1 MIKAVMK
8 KEKLVRYHYFVICGT
23 IIKLFLMAI
32 FSSDY
37 QNKLFY
43 PFIMDF
49 LDSGGN
55 IWQRFYDKGIYNA
68 FPYPIIMLMVESI
81 GGMLIKIFGITN
93 IFGINF
99 CLKLPVFIL
108 DIIGFRY
115 LVKLCQEK
123 RRYIAVFYYMS
134 PILLYGTYI
143 HSQLDIIPMTFLVIA
158 LYYLVSKNKDSKR
171 YILGIVF
178 MVLSLL
184 SKLHILAVVPI
195 IILYLEKRDGIKK
208 TLYFG
213 TATAI
218 GCAIGIL
225 PFMSEGFMQNVL
237 FNTEQ
242 SVLTQVYFN
251 FDTVQMYI
259 PIAAVLV
266 VYLLAFKTSFINRD
280 LFFNLCGIV
289 FAVFLA
295 FCPPMPGWYI
305 WIVAFLA
312 IFFACAN
319 EEKYKNIVIYALI
332 NLWYLIYF
340 ICFHNKGYV
349 DIYLGE
355 IDCSFLKIH
364 NRMISNLLFT
374 LLSGTLLYLIVA
386 MYKVGIM
393 GNSLYKR
400 KNIPFTIGI
409 AGDSGTGKTTMINII
424 EKCIGSKNLL
434 QVEGDGDHRWERD
447 NKSWDDYTALN
458 PKANYLYRQAE
469 DLKQLRTGNTIRRVD
484 YDHSMGRF
492 TSPRKI
498 RSKNYV
504 ILCGLHSMY
513 LPQTRKHLDLKIYM
527 DSDEKL
533 RRYWKIQRDTV
544 QRGHSKETVLKSI
557 EERMPDAEKYIYPQK
572 NYSDLIVKYFDKTL
586 KNCTDENHDVQMS
599 VTLTVDSAV
608 NVEPLIDELQ
618 RYGLVIDYDYT
629 DDMKKQIVNIDA
641 ENFDRVCLPIEIIAE
656 KIIPQLE
663 SITRENLSGQING
676 LDGVLILFI
685 LLMINSK
692 IQGVM

>member
-1 MIKAVMK
+1 MIKVVMK
-8 KEKLVRYHYFVICGT
+8 KDILVPFHYFVICGT

-49 LDSGGN
+49 IDNGGN
-55 IWQRFYDKGIYNA
+55 VWQRFYDNGIYNA
-68 FPYPIIMLMVESI
+68 FPYPVVMLIVESI
-81 GGMLIKIFGITN
+81 GGMLIKILGISN
-93 IFGINF
+93 LLGINF
-99 CLKLPVFIL
+99 CLKLPSFIL

-115 LVKLCQEK
+115 LVKLCQKK
-123 RRYIAVFYYMS
+123 RRYIAVFFYMS
-134 PILLYGTYI
+134 PILLYGAYI
-143 HSQLDIIPMTFLVIA
+143 HSQLDIIPMTFLIIA
-158 LYYLVSKNKDSKR
+158 LYYLVSKNKDTKR
-171 YILGIVF
+171 YTLGSVF

-195 IILYLEKRDGIKK
+195 VIFYLAKRDGIKK
-208 TLYFG
+208 AFYFG

-218 GCAIGIL
+218 GCAVGIL

-242 SVLTQVYFN
+242 SVLTQVYFS

-259 PIAAVLV
+259 PIVAVLV
-266 VYLLAFKTSFINRD
+266 VYLLAYKTSFINRD
-280 LFFNLCGIV
+280 LFFSLCGIV

-305 WIVAFLA
+305 WIVPFFA

-319 EEKYKNIVIYALI
+319 EEKYKNIVIYTSM
-332 NLWYLIYF
+332 NLWFLFYF
-340 ICFHNKGYV
+340 TFFHNKGYV
-349 DIYLGE
+349 DIYWCE
-355 IDCSFLKIH
+355 IDCSFLKFH
-364 NRMISNLLFT
+364 NRTISNLLFT
-374 LLSGTLLYLIVA
+374 LLSGTLLYLIVS
-386 MYKVGIM
+386 MYKVGIA
-393 GNSLYKR
+393 GNSLYKGR
-400 KNIPFTIGI
+400 NIPFTIGI
-409 AGDSGTGKTTMINII
+409 AGDSGTGKTSIISII

-434 QVEGDGDHRWERD
+434 QVEGDGDHKWERD

-469 DLKQLRTGNTIRRVD
+469 DLKQLRTGNAILRVD
-484 YDHSMGRF
+484 YDHSTGRF
-492 TSPRKI
+492 TSPRKM

-513 LPQTRKHLDLKIYM
+513 LPQTRKYLDLKIYM

-533 RRYWKIQRDTV
+533 RRYWKIQRDTE
-544 QRGHSKETVLKSI
+544 QRGHSKDAVLKSI

-572 NYSDLIVKYFDKTL
+572 NYADLIVRYFDKTL
-586 KNCTDENHDVQMS
+586 QNCTDENHDVQMS
-599 VTLTVDSAV
+599 VTLTIDSAV

-618 RYGLVIDYDYT
+618 RYGLVIDYDYS
-629 DDMKKQIVNIDA
+629 DDLQKQIVNIYA
-641 ENFDRVCLPIEIIAE
+641 ENFDRVHLPIEIIAE

-663 SITRENLSGQING
+663 SITRENLSGHING

-685 LLMINSK
+685 LLMISSK
-692 IQGVM
+692 MQGVM